1 MTGER
6 AVYEIRLQ
14 GHLEDFWRGR
24 FEGMALIHEA
34 DGTSVLVG
42 PVADQSA
49 LFGLLEGVRDLGL
62 PLVSVCRIESEK
74 GGRT

>member
-1 MTGER
+1 MTGEE

-14 GHLEDFWRGR
+14 GHLEDFWRRR
-24 FEGMALIHEA
+24 FEGMTLTRKA

-62 PLVSVCRIESEK
+62 PLVSVCRVESEK

>member
-1 MTGER
+1 MTGEG

-14 GHLEDFWRGR
+14 GHLEEFWRQR
-24 FEGMALIHEA
+24 FEGMTLTRESG
-34 DGTSVLVG
+34 GTSVLVG